1 MAEKKK
7 YNSILVSGR
16 KDQTLTYSKY
26 VKDEESGESVKES
39 LDKKVN
45 VTDELTTQQIK
56 NGAITNEKM
65 AAGSVGNNNLKD
77 GSVSNEKLEDGSITN
92 EKLAENSITK
102 DKLKDNT
109 IGIEKLDPELR
120 QVINAA
126 TGLPEDLVETIQNVD
141 DTLKDHQCQL
151 DDKQS
156 QIDDKQQQITANDE
170 DISLLQT
177 RSTQMEETIKGIAAT
192 GGASQATAVT
202 YNNENSQL
210 SAVNIQSAVDELQG
224 SKIDKTS
231 ILQESG
237 ESEDKVM
244 SQKAVSDKLSDL
256 SSEVRPLIV
265 VKGKITSGKVSA
277 FLSKEIGNE
286 TYAKVVQKGNTAST
300 GLIVLSKGNSQKQ
313 IFTDFSD
320 YILLPSYAYTFQFTG
335 TEDSEIDYEIYEKGK
350 LNTSVLELED
360 ATADNAKEINSLQ
373 SAVKNEHQNV
383 KALYIATGEISN
395 GKLRI
400 EDKEQVLKGKTVLL
414 VNNGVKTATGIIFYS
429 QDLSQK
435 LIVGDISGYIE
446 IPSYTYWADFTGEDG
461 TELNY
466 SFILKDSLVGQV
478 YNNSLQI
485 SLNTKSAKRSDKLL
499 ADESIKDIY
508 SLFFKSEYDGG
519 LYDALY
525 LPRWCY
531 DFSLVIKGNLSNTA
545 TVYVQALKDNNSFI
559 RNVKSI
565 SLSEGDFTINLSKD
579 DLLSTEGVCRYRILF
594 ANTSAGKDVLTFDNI
609 LVDRI
614 TKALFLQE
622 LLDKRISTTY
632 ITVKKDGNKGTDCDF
647 TNIQDALKSIQDNG
661 FYNRYIINV
670 KNGLYDITGENFL
683 GLKNYVSIIGESISK
698 TIIYNSSSSKDQKV
712 VCFDPSKY
720 GSQIIDYAR
729 LSNMTLRINGG
740 KCAFHSDGKAIKEG
754 GIIELDNLK
763 FVYDY
768 NSGVK
773 EKYKGGVNLGL
784 HSGQKIYVH
793 ECFGQVCIY
802 AHTTVNASSKE
813 KPCELRVENCNVS
826 WIGVYDTGAGNI
838 DFNFVATGNTCD
850 HITIGNNEHWTCH
863 CNNNNLNWY
872 HLVGTWY
879 DKYPICDKIHRIVAN
894 ISANKVQ
901 KGKFVL
907 LTDNSPSVITDGFYW
922 HDDAISDFNQN
933 YIKIGYALDDIEIN
947 DYGVVQVAGCVPIT
961 NNSYS
966 IGDYI
971 ALDSLGNPIIGTKDN
986 NIGRIAI
993 IDDIGAWVKLNKLSR

>member
-1 MAEKKK
+1 MGKIKKITE
-7 YNSILVSGR
+7 NELVGGTQNT
-16 KDQTLTYSKY
+16 DVYPVT
-26 VKDEESGESVKES
+26 SVKAVYDES
-39 LDKKVN
+39 NERLDNILNRRGVVNISTNYNADHIAEVLTLEQAIAKVP
-45 VTDELTTQQIK
+45 
-56 NGAITNEKM
+56 
-65 AAGSVGNNNLKD
+65 LKD
-77 GSVSNEKLEDGSITN
+77 RVLGFQGKFLSENGWKSYVFIGDSIADWTN
-92 EKLAENSITK
+92 KTK
-102 DKLKDNT
+102 WNNYLTGTDVVQ
-109 IGIEKLDPELR
+109 EL
-120 QVINAA
+120 
-126 TGLPEDLVETIQNVD
+126 GD
-141 DTLKDHQCQL
+141 
-151 DDKQS
+151 
-156 QIDDKQQQITANDE
+156 
-170 DISLLQT
+170 
-177 RSTQMEETIKGIAAT
+177 
-192 GGASQATAVT
+192 
-202 YNNENSQL
+202 
-210 SAVNIQSAVDELQG
+210 
-224 SKIDKTS
+224 
-231 ILQESG
+231 
-237 ESEDKVM
+237 SEDKVM
-244 SQKAVSDKLSDL
+244 SQKAVSDKFSDL
-256 SSEVRPLIV
+256 SSEVKPLIM
-265 VKGKITSGKVSA
+265 VKGAITSGKA
-277 FLSKEIGNE
+277 YAKLSKEIGKE
-286 TYAKVVQKGNTAST
+286 TYAKVVQKGNAST
-300 GLIVLSKGNSQKQ
+300 GLIVLSKDNSQKQ

-320 YILLPSYAYTFQFTG
+320 YILLPSYAYTFEFAGEEG
-335 TEDSEIDYEIYEKGK
+335 TEIDYEIYEKGK
-350 LNTSVLELED
+350 LNTSVLELAN
-360 ATADNAKEINSLQ
+360 ATVSNAKEISSLKDT
-373 SAVKNEHQNV
+373 VKDEQQNV
-383 KALYIATGEISN
+383 KPLFVATGKISN
-395 GKLRI
+395 GRLRI
-400 EDKEQVLKGKTVLL
+400 EDKQQVLKGKTVKL
-414 VNNGVKTATGIIFYS
+414 VNNGAGTATGIIFYS
-429 QDLSQK
+429 QDFSQK
-435 LIVGDISGYIE
+435 LIVSDISSYIE
-446 IPSYTYWADFTGEDG
+446 IPSYTYKADFTGEEG

-466 SFILKDSLVGQV
+466 SFILKDSLAEQV
-478 YNNSLQI
+478 YNNSQQI
-485 SLNTKSAKRSDKLL
+485 NLNTKSAKRSDKLL

-508 SLFFKSEYDGG
+508 SQFFKSVYDGA

-531 DFSLVIKGNLSNTA
+531 DFSLVINGTLSNTA
-545 TVYVQALKDNNSFI
+545 TVYVQALKEDETFI
-559 RNVKSI
+559 RNVKAI
-565 SLSEGDFTINLSKD
+565 SLSEGEFTINLSKD
-579 DLLSTEGVCRYRILF
+579 DLSSVEGVCGYRILF
-594 ANTSAGKDVLTFDNI
+594 LNISASKDALIIDDI

-614 TKALFLQE
+614 TKTLYQHSLANS
-622 LLDKRISTTY
+622 KVHITY
-632 ITVKKDGNKGTDCDF
+632 ITVKKGGTKGTDCDF
-647 TNIQDALKSIQDNG
+647 TNIQDALKSITESG

-740 KCAFHSDGKAIKEG
+740 KCAFHSDSKAIKEG
-754 GIIELDNLK
+754 GIIELDNLR

-879 DKYPICDKIHRIVAN
+879 DKYPICDKIHRMVAN
-894 ISANKVQ
+894 ISASKVL

-922 HDDAISDFNQN
+922 HDDAISNFNQN

-947 DYGVVQVAGCVPIT
+947 DYGVVQVEGCVPIT

-971 ALDSLGNPIIGTKDN
+971 TLDSLGNPISGTKDN
-986 NIGRIAI
+986 NIGRIVT
-993 IDDIGAWVKLNKLSR
+993 IDDIGAWVKLNQHF